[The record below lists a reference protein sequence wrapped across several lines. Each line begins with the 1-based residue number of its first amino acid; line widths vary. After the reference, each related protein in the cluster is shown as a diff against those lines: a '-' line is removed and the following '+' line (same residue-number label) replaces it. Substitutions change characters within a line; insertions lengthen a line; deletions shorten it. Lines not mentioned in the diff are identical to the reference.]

1 MPLVLFVQVKRSPL
15 NGVTLRPMTHDDLP
29 FLRRVYAGTRANELA
44 QTPWGDEEKQAFLD
58 MQFQAQH
65 THYQKHFPEASYQ
78 IIEQRGEPI
87 GRLYLDR
94 RPDELRI
101 IDIALLPEK
110 RGGGIG
116 GTLMRRILDE
126 AALVGKPVRIHV
138 ERNNPAMQLYD
149 RLGFRKVEDQG
160 VYWLMERLP
169 GRVDAAAK

>member
-1 MPLVLFVQVKRSPL
+1 MTAGPSAKSNPLD
-15 NGVTLRPMTHDDLP
+15 GVTLRPMSDADLP
-29 FLRRVYAGTRANELA
+29 FLQEVYAGTRADELA
-44 QTPWGDEEKQAFLD
+44 QTSWSDEEKQSFVD

-65 THYQKHFPEASYQ
+65 SHYQKHFPEAAYQ
-78 IIEQRGEPI
+78 IVEQAGRPI

-116 GTLMRRILDE
+116 GALMGQILDE
-126 AALVGKPVRIHV
+126 AGVTGKPVRIHV
-138 ERNNPAMQLYD
+138 ERNNPAMHLYD

-160 VYWLMERLP
+160 VYWLMEWRP
-169 GRVDAAAK
+169 TGSAAE